1 VAAGG
6 RSTGL
11 PRRLPPEPLPDAEA
25 HLLLAGK
32 LAVEPEAVDGWTV
45 ATRLSDTSFA
55 LGDRRLKAYAQRI
68 ATAAV
73 LRRAWRLVGPLRRA
87 TRPVRE
93 VMEEPFRG
101 ELEVEATLENVA
113 GKRFPE
119 HDDWIVERRED
130 TEQQLVLMM
139 DASLSMAGENLAI
152 AAVAAAVLALKM
164 RPEDLSVVVFES
176 VARVVSRLEERDD
189 PEQIVTRLLS
199 EPARGYTNIE
209 AGLRLGGREIGR
221 GRNPRKA
228 GLLITDGVSTAGG
241 DPVPAA
247 DAFPRLHVLL
257 TEDYKMDPAL
267 CERLASIGRGEVF
280 RVRHHA
286 ELPAK
291 MLDIANR
298 VLR

>member
-1 VAAGG
+1 V
-6 RSTGL
+6 
-11 PRRLPPEPLPDAEA
+11 
-25 HLLLAGK
+25 LLADRLGV
-32 LAVEPEAVDGWTV
+32 APEAVDGWAV
-45 ATRLSDTSFA
+45 ATRLSATSFE
-55 LGDRRLKAYAQRI
+55 LGNRELRDYARRI

-73 LRRAWRLVGPLRRA
+73 LRRAWRLVGPIRRA
-87 TRPVRE
+87 TRPMTA
-93 VMEEPFRG
+93 VMDEPFHG
-101 ELEVEATLENVA
+101 ELELEATLENVA

-119 HDDWIVERRED
+119 RDDWIVERRED
-130 TEQQLVLMM
+130 REQQLVLMM

-164 RPEDLSVVVFES
+164 RSEDLSVVVFES
-176 VARVVSRLEERDD
+176 VAQTVSRLEQRDD
-189 PEQIVTRLLS
+189 PQRIVARLLA

-209 AGLRLGGREIGR
+209 AALRLGGREIGR

-267 CERLASIGRGEVF
+267 CERLASVGRGEVF

-286 ELPAK
+286 DLPAK

>member
-1 VAAGG
+1 VTTAPP
-6 RSTGL
+6 RSSAL
-11 PRRLPPEPLPDAEA
+11 PRRLSEPLPDADA
-25 HLLLAGK
+25 HLLLAAK
-32 LAVEPEAVDGWTV
+32 LDVEPGAVDGWTV
-45 ATRLSDTSFA
+45 ATRLSDTSFV

-93 VMEEPFRG
+93 VMDEPFRG
-101 ELEVEATLENVA
+101 ELEVEATLENIA

-164 RPEDLSVVVFES
+164 RSEDLSIVVFES

-189 PEQIVTRLLS
+189 PEEIVARLLS

-221 GRNPRKA
+221 GRNPRRA